1 MKKENHLPPLSFFRD
16 KLLRFIQE
24 RHPGLADATDLIRLR
39 AEKALMAYADAS
51 DAGYRPEQAIRQADA
66 ILYEGLLFSKFDTIR
81 CILLTE
87 YPYRSPLPDSGL
99 WLSCC
104 NPSAKIYSPGTTSL
118 TKFWDSPYSIT

>member
-1 MKKENHLPPLSFFRD
+1 MKKENHLPPLSYFRD

-87 YPYRSPLPDSGL
+87 YPSLP
-99 WLSCC
+99 
-104 NPSAKIYSPGTTSL
+104 AT
-118 TKFWDSPYSIT
+118 